1 MKKVCVFA
9 GSSEGL
15 NPVFK
20 EFAFKVGQIVAK
32 NKFELL
38 YGGAQVGLMGAV
50 ANGCLNKGGKVEGII
65 PEFLT
70 QKEVMHPN
78 ITKTII
84 TKSMHERKKIMY
96 DKAHLFLVLPGGVG
110 SLDELMEVLTW
121 KQLNLLNQ
129 KVIIFN
135 IEKYWDDLLKLLF
148 NIYKNSFMDKK
159 NLYNYIEINNLEK
172 LELELSKFKK
182 KI

>member
-1 MKKVCVFA
+1 
-9 GSSEGL
+9 
-15 NPVFK
+15 
-20 EFAFKVGQIVAK
+20 
-32 NKFELL
+32 
-38 YGGAQVGLMGAV
+38 
-50 ANGCLNKGGKVEGII
+50 
-65 PEFLT
+65 
-70 QKEVMHPN
+70 
-78 ITKTII
+78 
-84 TKSMHERKKIMY
+84 
-96 DKAHLFLVLPGGVG
+96 
-110 SLDELMEVLTW
+110 
-121 KQLNLLNQ
+121 LLNQ

>member
-20 EFAFKVGQIVAK
+20 EFAFKVGQILAK

-50 ANGCLNKGGKVEGII
+50 ANGCLNEGGKVEGII

-78 ITKTII
+78 ITKTTI

-96 DKAHLFLVLPGGVG
+96 DKANLFLVLPGGVG

-135 IEKYWDDLLKLLF
+135 IENYWDDLLKLLF

-172 LELELSKFKK
+172 LEMELSKLKN

>member
-1 MKKVCVFA
+1 
-9 GSSEGL
+9 
-15 NPVFK
+15 
-20 EFAFKVGQIVAK
+20 
-32 NKFELL
+32 
-38 YGGAQVGLMGAV
+38 
-50 ANGCLNKGGKVEGII
+50 
-65 PEFLT
+65 
-70 QKEVMHPN
+70 MH
-78 ITKTII
+78 K
-84 TKSMHERKKIMY
+84 RKKIMY